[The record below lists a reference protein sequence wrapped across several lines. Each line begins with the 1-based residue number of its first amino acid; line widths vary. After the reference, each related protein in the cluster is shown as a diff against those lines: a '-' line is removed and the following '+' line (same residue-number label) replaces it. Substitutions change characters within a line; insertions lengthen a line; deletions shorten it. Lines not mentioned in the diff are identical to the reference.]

1 MSLKFFSKLVVSCL
15 RRSLF
20 PPSPPPFTPN
30 NELQLPLTAV
40 SDGMASLKRAMKRL
54 SSIANL
60 NSINTDVQFL
70 PSPASTQPPQV
81 NLPHVDT
88 QLNMHQFNGLF
99 EDGSPAADGL
109 RGQSTMSMASTTFH
123 RALLTRPGFIPP
135 TDSHGS
141 PTQSPS
147 QSQSQ
152 TQPPSQLSNLP
163 SGSPASPDEAP
174 TEWSAVGHAATGKS
188 GRVIHNLQE
197 EIARLRR
204 ECSVYRSRA
213 EETQRSNETLKTQ
226 VQNMSERLRNLE
238 QVNETNLNS
247 IARKDRKIED
257 LRLEIQNEHD
267 KRKHAESAASK
278 TNDMMRDEREH
289 HNREQAE
296 AQELTKHHQTQY
308 EVLASATKREK
319 TDLGRRVKTLFDEL
333 KSLKEAHEKH
343 VLSSDHLEVIA
354 EQKNREIEGLK
365 EVHEKLLD
373 THVQYK
379 KSKDDELRDTIE
391 QGRAY
396 NAQLETLVASMKETE
411 GKMNWVMRLQETR
424 DQEGE
429 RRKEK
434 EGDH

>member
-1 MSLKFFSKLVVSCL
+1 
-15 RRSLF
+15 
-20 PPSPPPFTPN
+20 
-30 NELQLPLTAV
+30 
-40 SDGMASLKRAMKRL
+40 MASLKRAIKQLGSMTT
-54 SSIANL
+54 L
-60 NSINTDVQFL
+60 NAINTDVLSL
-70 PSPASTQPPQV
+70 PSLASTQQPPQV
-81 NLPHVDT
+81 NLPHVET
-88 QLNMHQFNGLF
+88 FLNMHQFNGLF

-109 RGQSTMSMASTTFH
+109 RGRSTMSMASATFR
-123 RALLTRPGFIPP
+123 RALLTRPRFIS

-141 PTQSPS
+141 PTQPQPQLQPQP

-152 TQPPSQLSNLP
+152 PQPQPQPPNP
-163 SGSPASPDEAP
+163 SSVSPTSTADETP

-226 VQNMSERLRNLE
+226 TQNMSERLRNLE

-247 IARKDRKIED
+247 IARKDRKIDD
-257 LRLEIQNEHD
+257 LRLEIQHERE
-267 KRKHAESAASK
+267 KRKGAEADASK
-278 TNDMMRDEREH
+278 TNDMMRDEREN

-296 AQELTKHHQTQY
+296 ALELAKYHQTQY

-319 TDLGRRVKTLFDEL
+319 ADLGRRVKGLFDEL
-333 KSLKEAHEKH
+333 GALKGAHERH

-354 EQKNREIEGLK
+354 EQKNREIEALK

-373 THVQYK
+373 SHVQYK
-379 KSKDDELRDTIE
+379 KFKDDELRDTLE

-396 NAQLETLVASMKETE
+396 NAQLDTMVTSMKETQ
-411 GKMNWVMRLQETR
+411 GKMKWVMRLQETR
-424 DQEGE
+424 DQERE
-429 RRKEK
+429 RRKGK
-434 EGDH
+434 EEGN

>member
-1 MSLKFFSKLVVSCL
+1 
-15 RRSLF
+15 
-20 PPSPPPFTPN
+20 
-30 NELQLPLTAV
+30 
-40 SDGMASLKRAMKRL
+40 MASLKRAMKRL
-54 SSIANL
+54 GSMANL
-60 NSINTDVQFL
+60 NSIDTDVQPL
-70 PSPASTQPPQV
+70 LSPASTQPPQV

-88 QLNMHQFNGLF
+88 QLNMHQVNGLF

-109 RGQSTMSMASTTFH
+109 RGRSTMSMASATSH
-123 RALLTRPGFIPP
+123 RALLTRPGFIPS

-141 PTQSPS
+141 PTQPQP

-152 TQPPSQLSNLP
+152 PQLQPQSQPPNPS
-163 SGSPASPDEAP
+163 SGSPTSLADETP

-226 VQNMSERLRNLE
+226 AQNMSERLRNLE

-257 LRLEIQNEHD
+257 LRLEIQNERN
-267 KRKHAESAASK
+267 KRKDAESAASK
-278 TNDMMRDEREH
+278 TNDMMRDEREN

-296 AQELTKHHQTQY
+296 AQELTKYHQTQY

-319 TDLGRRVKTLFDEL
+319 TDLGRRVKVLFDEL
-333 KSLKEAHEKH
+333 KSLKGAHEKH
-343 VLSSDHLEVIA
+343 VVSSDHLEVIA

-365 EVHEKLLD
+365 ELHEKLLD

-379 KSKDDELRDTIE
+379 KLKDDELRDTLE

-396 NAQLETLVASMKETE
+396 NAQLETMVVSMKETE
-411 GKMNWVMRLQETR
+411 GKMNWVMRLQEMR

-429 RRKEK
+429 RRRGNE
-434 EGDH
+434 EA

>member
-1 MSLKFFSKLVVSCL
+1 
-15 RRSLF
+15 
-20 PPSPPPFTPN
+20 
-30 NELQLPLTAV
+30 
-40 SDGMASLKRAMKRL
+40 MASLKRAMKRL
-54 SSIANL
+54 GSMANL
-60 NSINTDVQFL
+60 NSINTDVQHL

-88 QLNMHQFNGLF
+88 QLNMHQVNGLF

-109 RGQSTMSMASTTFH
+109 RGRFTMSMASATFP
-123 RALLTRPGFIPP
+123 RALLTRPGVIPS

-141 PTQSPS
+141 PTQP
-147 QSQSQ
+147 QSQPQSQ
-152 TQPPSQLSNLP
+152 PQPQPQSQPQSQPQPPNP
-163 SGSPASPDEAP
+163 SSGNPTSPADETP

-226 VQNMSERLRNLE
+226 AQNMSERLRNLE
-238 QVNETNLNS
+238 QVNEVNLNS
-247 IARKDRKIED
+247 ITRKDRKIED
-257 LRLEIQNEHD
+257 LRVEIQNERN
-267 KRKHAESAASK
+267 KRKEAESAASK

-296 AQELTKHHQTQY
+296 AQELTKYHQTQY

-319 TDLGRRVKTLFDEL
+319 TDLGRRVKVLFDEL
-333 KSLKEAHEKH
+333 KSLKGAHEKH
-343 VLSSDHLEVIA
+343 VVSSDHLEVIA

-365 EVHEKLLD
+365 ELHEKLLD

-379 KSKDDELRDTIE
+379 KFKDDELRDTLE

-396 NAQLETLVASMKETE
+396 NAQLETMVASMKETE
-411 GKMNWVMRLQETR
+411 GKMNWVMRLQEMR

-429 RRKEK
+429 RRTEKEK
-434 EGDH
+434 A